1 MDKEIIVSNDTKVIK
16 SFQLATIDNNI
27 DSLVEEV
34 KTEIANLNI
43 NNLVVSEDNKQTL
56 KNVRAGLNKKLALFE
71 SERKKI
77 KEFVMQPYND
87 FEKVYD
93 NKLKTVINEA
103 VKTLDDKIKSIEE
116 GQKKQNEDY
125 AKEYFARKLESNPIR
140 LANKFED
147 AKVDLSLSTNNKKIR
162 EAIDAHF
169 EKITNAL
176 IIIDA
181 HEHKARLQLLW
192 EKNNYDIGTAI
203 VKLTTDL
210 LEEKKIKDADVD
222 FASMYPSEADRQ
234 VVSEAIKN
242 LPEKR
247 KAAFTTKPIVV
258 EEAFEFKLKITVT
271 ESQLANL
278 TSFMEESDILYELNE
293 D

>member
-1 MDKEIIVSNDTKVIK
+1 MNKNEV
-16 SFQLATIDNNI
+16 ATSVVKPLSPTIIDNNI
-27 DSLVEEV
+27 DAIVEQV
-34 KTEIANLNI
+34 KNEIAALNI
-43 NNLVVSEDNKQTL
+43 GSMEVSEDNKQTL
-56 KNVRAGLNKKLALFE
+56 KKTRADLNKRLAEFE
-71 SERKKI
+71 TERKKI
-77 KEFVMQPYND
+77 KEIVLKPYSD
-87 FEKVYD
+87 FEILYD
-93 NKLKTVINEA
+93 TKLKKVINDA
-103 VKTLDDKIKSIEE
+103 VKDLDNKIKSIEE

-203 VKLTTDL
+203 VKLTSDL
-210 LEEKKIKDADVD
+210 LEEKKIKDAGVD
-222 FASMYPSEADRQ
+222 FASMYPSDAQ
-234 VVSEAIKN
+234 NKVTSENIKK
-242 LPEKR
+242 LVEKR
-247 KAAFTTKPIVV
+247 KEVEPKKPLIV

-271 ESQLANL
+271 ESQLAAL